1 MPKTFQKTSQA
12 KPKPECRNLAIMVG
26 CGNCSAVRIFKVD
39 TALELL
45 RNRYT
50 AGFIIETECEECGH
64 LIAATIAWIDGTKP
78 GYSYRKMPFSATEQV
93 VTVSDE
99 NGLRSIED
107 EHILK

>member
-1 MPKTFQKTSQA
+1 MAKTRQKTSGEH
-12 KPKPECRNLAIMVG
+12 PGPECRNLGIMVA

-64 LIAATIAWIDGTKP
+64 LIAATIAWIDATKP
-78 GYSYRKMPFSATEQV
+78 GYSYRKLPFSATEQV
-93 VTVSDE
+93 VTVSDN
-99 NGLRSIED
+99 NGLRSIKEEYID
-107 EHILK
+107 